1 MQGLK
6 IKVDSSNLKE
16 VIEKLNQAVMLA
28 NELKELLD
36 SNGELKKMS
45 EDDCEAFKKGK
56 ITINEMRK
64 KHGLEPLHGGDEKLT
79 AVKKEI
85 KDMTEK
91 EILRQ
96 QLELL
101 AEISVTN
108 AYDNLGQVCS
118 AMVEICEAI
127 KKIET

>member
-1 MQGLK
+1 MKVLK
-6 IKVDSSNLKE
+6 FKVDSSELEELIK
-16 VIEKLNQAVMLA
+16 KLNQAVMLV

-36 SNGELKKMS
+36 SNGELKKML

-79 AVKKEI
+79 VVKKEI

-96 QLELL
+96 QLGLL
-101 AEISVTN
+101 AEISLK
-108 AYDNLGQVCS
+108 AEP
-118 AMVEICEAI
+118 EILVRLSSVMAELL
-127 KKIET
+127 KIECY

>member
-6 IKVDSSNLKE
+6 IMVDSSNLEE
-16 VIEKLNQAVMLA
+16 VIKKLNQAVMLA
-28 NELKELLD
+28 NDLKELLD
-36 SNGELKKMS
+36 SNGELKKML
-45 EDDCEAFKKGK
+45 EDDWEAFEKGK
-56 ITINEMRK
+56 ISINEMRK

-79 AVKKEI
+79 VVKKEI
-85 KDMTEK
+85 KNMTEK

-108 AYDNLGQVCS
+108 AYDNLEQVCS

-127 KKIET
+127 KKIEI